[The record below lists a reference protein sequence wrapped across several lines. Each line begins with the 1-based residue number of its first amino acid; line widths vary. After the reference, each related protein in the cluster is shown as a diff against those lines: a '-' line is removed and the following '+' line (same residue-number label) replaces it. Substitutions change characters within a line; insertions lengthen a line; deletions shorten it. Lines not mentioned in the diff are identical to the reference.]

1 MTEREQGF
9 RDGVEAVKSIIDEPI
24 SDEQNDPGYP
34 LIPTLNVLQDR
45 IRALTPP
52 TDGAGALLRE
62 CLGWLRQSYAP
73 EIDDLRKRIEAHLS
87 GKDRT

>member
-9 RDGVEAVKSIIDEPI
+9 RAGVEAAAKVC
-24 SDEQNDPGYP
+24 EQLGAQGN
-34 LIPTLNVLQDR
+34 PTIHFACHDCADA
-45 IRALTPP
+45 IRTLTPP
-52 TDGAGALLRE
+52 ADGAGALLRE